1 MKKPITNPRKR
12 RDSSGRLT
20 SDAAIRREKLQQ
32 IAATGS
38 TAGIHPAS
46 LKRFH
51 VKGYLAQDGPRV
63 TLTKKGAA
71 VAAGKIGAAGRGAV
85 DFSQANREAG
95 KAGKQNSSRGH
106 AARAAALRSESPRMT
121 KKQQREADEAT
132 AKAYRP
138 RKQTT
143 EARTLSKIIGTYA
156 VTVAPSDGSTLGPG
170 HVQDFQDNGWTVAS
184 APSAPARLG
193 SRLPGSRREVYE
205 NPDPL
210 GPLGEARAIVLRSPA
225 PLDLDT
231 LSTIR
236 HHGYDLTPAPAKMRN
251 TPPEPIKNPG
261 KRRRI
266 KNPSPGE
273 IVFGEH
279 ASAEERKM
287 LAKALAFMGDE
298 KLLTEPRLL
307 KSYKAPQ
314 AMIEIGDLVAL
325 EYDSIK
331 WDGKSRIF
339 RHESDVKRKFLISPD
354 GQTIVVIPP
363 FRITKRGIEG

>member
-1 MKKPITNPRKR
+1 MKKPIKNPRR
-12 RDSSGRLT
+12 RPDSSGRMT
-20 SDAAIRREKLQQ
+20 SDAEIRREKLRQ

-38 TAGIHPAS
+38 AEGIHAGS
-46 LKRFH
+46 LKRFWE
-51 VKGYLAQDGPRV
+51 KGYLSQDGSRV

-71 VAAGKIGAAGRGAV
+71 VAAGRIGAAGRGAV

-95 KAGKQNSSRGH
+95 KAGAMNSTRGH
-106 AARAAALRSESPRMT
+106 AARAAALRSTSPRLT
-121 KKQQREADEAT
+121 KKQAREMDAARDVS
-132 AKAYRP
+132 P
-138 RKQTT
+138 RKTT
-143 EARTLSKIIGTYA
+143 PEARTLAKIAGTYA
-156 VTVAPSDGSTLGPG
+156 VTIAPSDGSTMNAG
-170 HVQDFQDNGWTVAS
+170 HIQDFQENGWTVTA
-184 APSAPARLG
+184 APTAPARLG
-193 SRLPGSRREVYE
+193 SRLAGSRREIYE

-210 GPLGEARAIVLRSPA
+210 GPLGEARALVLRSTA

-261 KRRRI
+261 KRRRV

-273 IVFGEH
+273 IVFGKH

-287 LAKALAFMGDE
+287 LAKALAFMGD
-298 KLLTEPRLL
+298 KDLLTEPRLL

>member
-1 MKKPITNPRKR
+1 MKKPIKNPRKR
-12 RDSSGRLT
+12 PDSSGRMK

-32 IAATGS
+32 IEYTG
-38 TAGIHPAS
+38 TVDGIHAGS
-46 LKRFH
+46 LKRFWE
-51 VKGYLAQDGPRV
+51 KGYLAQDGARV
-63 TLTKKGAA
+63 ILTKKGHA

-95 KAGKQNSSRGH
+95 KAGSMNSTRGH
-106 AARAAALRSESPRMT
+106 AARAAALRSASHRLT
-121 KKQQREADEAT
+121 KKQAREMDAALAT
-132 AKAYRP
+132 SK
-138 RKQTT
+138 RKTT
-143 EARTLSKIIGTYA
+143 PEARTLAKIVGTYA
-156 VTVAPSDGSTLGPG
+156 VTIAPSDGSTMNAG
-170 HVQDFQDNGWTVAS
+170 HMRDFQEGGWTVAP

-193 SRLPGSRREVYE
+193 SRLPGSRREVFE

-210 GPLGEARAIVLRSPA
+210 GPQGEARALVLRSPA

-231 LSTIR
+231 LSTFR
-236 HHGYDLTPAPAKMRN
+236 QHGYDLTPAPAKMRN
-251 TPPEPIKNPG
+251 TPPEPIKNTG
-261 KRRRI
+261 KRRRVS
-266 KNPSPGE
+266 NPSPGE
-273 IVFGEH
+273 MVFGKH
-279 ASAEERKM
+279 ASAEQRQM
-287 LAKALAFMGDE
+287 LAKALAFMGD
-298 KLLTEPRLL
+298 KDLVTEPKIL
-307 KSYKAPQ
+307 KSYKAPS